1 MMQNSGKL
9 LVKVIEKFTAK
20 FKKSQLANYYT
31 MLTMKYYIK
40 LLDSWICKILLIK
53 KSLTI
58 RTGKF
63 FFIYS
68 TELNTK

>member
-9 LVKVIEKFTAK
+9 LVKVIEKFTEK

-40 LLDSWICKILLIK
+40 LLDSWIC
-53 KSLTI
+53 
-58 RTGKF
+58 
-63 FFIYS
+63 
-68 TELNTK
+68 